1 MYESILFTTNLLLGP
16 TQIVNIGSATAVLLI
31 GYLLL
36 GQNHKAPEHRL
47 AFVVAASLAFW
58 AYASTLAD
66 VMHAPQ
72 PALFW
77 TRVAILGPYFFGA
90 FFLLFAYFFP
100 QRSDKFR
107 TWKGILV
114 LLPSVA
120 VCFLVATPLN
130 VVEIRLVDWGTD
142 FIPGPLYPI
151 GILYLLVYLGLAA
164 VHFIR
169 SLRQT
174 TSILVR
180 RQIKVLLLAIALQTF
195 SMIFTNALLP
205 ILFNYTQASVIGPA
219 SSLFFVLLMT
229 YAIIRHHLLNVRVI
243 ATELLVILLGFL
255 AFIGLFSPAS
265 VADAFLRAI
274 SFFTTVGFGLLLVR
288 SVYQEVHRREE
299 IQRLAEDLRIANVK
313 LQELS
318 EMKSNFISI
327 ASHQLRAPIGGVR
340 AYLSMLREGDYGKLG
355 KKLDDVLDLN
365 LDTLNHTLHVIETFL
380 NVTRIEAGK
389 MDLNKEPVDLCI
401 MTREI
406 YKELALTASR
416 KKIRLVFS
424 CPQKN
429 AMVRADKEKLRNVL
443 FNLVENALKYTEH
456 GIIKTTINVGSK
468 RVEMR
473 VTDTGI
479 GIAPEEVPKLFAKFV
494 RAGGGLKIS
503 HGSGLGLY
511 IVKTLI
517 EAHGGEA
524 FVESPGVGKGSTFG
538 FRMSAGKVR

>member
-1 MYESILFTTNLLLGP
+1 MYESTVFTTNLLLGP
-16 TQIVNIGSATAVLLI
+16 TQIVNIASATAVLLI

-36 GQNHKAPEHRL
+36 RQNRKAPEHQL
-47 AFVVAASLAFW
+47 AFVVAAFLAYW
-58 AYASTLAD
+58 AFTSTLAD
-66 VMHAPQ
+66 VMHAPE

-100 QRSDKFR
+100 KRSDKFR
-107 TWKGILV
+107 TWKGILI
-114 LLPSVA
+114 LLPSLA
-120 VCFLVATPLN
+120 VCTLVTTPLN
-130 VVEIRLVDWGTD
+130 VVEVRLAEWGTD
-142 FIPGPLYPI
+142 FIPGPLFPI
-151 GILYLLVYLGLAA
+151 GILYLLIYLGLA
-164 VHFIR
+164 VIHFVR
-169 SLRQT
+169 SLRRT
-174 TSILVR
+174 ADVLVR
-180 RQIKVLLLAIALQTF
+180 RQIKVLLAAIALQTF

-229 YAIIRHHLLNVRVI
+229 YAIIRHHLLDVRVI
-243 ATELLVILLGFL
+243 ATELLVILLSFL
-255 AFIGLFSPAS
+255 AFIGLFSAS
-265 VADAFLRAI
+265 SAGDAVLRGI
-274 SFFTTVGFGLLLVR
+274 SFFTTVGFGVLLVR

-299 IQRLAEDLRIANVK
+299 IQRLAEDLGKANAK

-318 EMKSNFISI
+318 DMKSNFISI

-340 AYLSMLREGDYGKLG
+340 GYLSMLREGDFGKLG
-355 KKLDDVLDLN
+355 RKVDDLLDLN

-380 NVTRIEAGK
+380 NVTRIEAGR
-389 MDLNKEPVDLCI
+389 MELVKEPADLCA
-401 MTREI
+401 MTRDI
-406 YKELALTASR
+406 YKELALTAHR
-416 KKIRLVFS
+416 KNIRLVFS

-429 AMVRADKEKLRNVL
+429 VLVRCDKEKMRNVI
-443 FNLVENALKYTEH
+443 FNLVENALKYTER
-456 GIIKTTINVGSK
+456 GTIKTTIVPGPK
-468 RVEMR
+468 RVEVR

-479 GIAPEEVPKLFAKFV
+479 GLAPEEVPQLFAKFV

-524 FVESPGVGKGSTFG
+524 FVESPGTGKGSTFG
-538 FRMSAGKVR
+538 FRMPAGKAR